1 MVVFGKALSVAAC
14 NWKVLLKSLICQ
26 IVIYALCLAIA
37 SSFWGGA
44 IGDLVALLQNGSIGD
59 FLSGTIRSVADR
71 TFDANAFAEGLG
83 NLIRSVS
90 QEVADIAAQI
100 GDINVTA
107 LIIVVLVT
115 MYRVMVALT
124 DVTAE
129 CQLDEFMS
137 SNASRPFLWFFC
149 KKQGETWIFA
159 ILQMLFTVP
168 LDALIILGCTGFYL
182 MFSLVLSWW
191 AIFPVA
197 LLAAVLYS
205 ARLTLFAFAL
215 PAVATTGLS
224 TGKAFRY
231 GLSKVFERFWS
242 VFFKTF
248 VVVIVMGGTVV
259 LSALF
264 IEDTVWA
271 SFVSVGLSFLL
282 FFVLKSVNLCEFYE
296 AHNLPYF
303 SSRLAIEGTDHYE
316 RTHKQA

>member
-26 IVIYALCLAIA
+26 IVLYALCLAII

-44 IGDLVALLQNGSIGD
+44 IGDLVALLQNGSISD
-59 FLSGTIRSVADR
+59 FLNGTIRSVADR

-90 QEVADIAAQI
+90 QEIADIAAQI

-107 LIIVVLVT
+107 LIIVVLIA

-124 DVTAE
+124 DVTVE

-149 KKQGETWIFA
+149 KKQGETWLFA

-168 LDALIILGCTGFYL
+168 LDALIIFGCTGFYL
-182 MFSLVLSWW
+182 VFSLVLSWW

-197 LLAAVLYS
+197 LIALVLYS

-215 PAVATTGLS
+215 PAVATTDLS

-242 VFFKTF
+242 VFFKTLAI
-248 VVVIVMGGTVV
+248 VTVMGGIVV
-259 LSALF
+259 LVVLF
-264 IEDTVWA
+264 VDNTVWA
-271 SFVSVGLSFLL
+271 SFLSVAPSFLL

-303 SSRLAIEGTDHYE
+303 SNRLAIEGTEHYE
-316 RTHKQA
+316 RTHHQA

>member
-14 NWKVLLKSLICQ
+14 NWKVLLKSLFCQ
-26 IVIYALCLAIA
+26 VVMYLLCLAII

-44 IGDLVALLQNGSIGD
+44 IGDLVALLQNGNITD
-59 FLSGTIRSVADR
+59 FLSGTIRSIADR

-107 LIIVVLVT
+107 LIIVALVA
-115 MYRVMVALT
+115 MYRMLIALT

-129 CQLDEFMS
+129 CQLDEFMC
-137 SNASRPFLWFFC
+137 SNASRPFTWYFF
-149 KKQGETWIFA
+149 KKQGETWGFA
-159 ILQMLFTVP
+159 LLQMLFTVP

-191 AIFPVA
+191 AIVPVS
-197 LLAAVLYS
+197 LLALVLYS

-215 PAVATTGLS
+215 PSVATTDLP

-242 VFFKTF
+242 VFFKTLVIVTVMAGI
-248 VVVIVMGGTVV
+248 VVVSV
-259 LSALF
+259 LF
-264 IEDTVWA
+264 IDNTVWA
-271 SFVSVGLSFLL
+271 SFLSAALSFLL
-282 FFVLKSVNLCEFYE
+282 FFVIKSVNLCEYYE
-296 AHNLPYF
+296 AHGLPYF
-303 SSRLAIEGTDHYE
+303 CRRLAIEGTDHYE